1 MIKLA
6 DYRTED
12 AFPSEMKTASRCA
25 AAYAFDQE
33 KKRILEAKKRVL
45 IWASLENVPD
55 DKLDVLAVENRVLFY
70 NSGLDPSIKRQLI
83 QNSIYWY
90 MKLGTRQAMEEMID
104 IVFQNDNSSVE
115 EWYTYAGEAFH
126 FRIAVG
132 TNVSQTSI
140 TEFLRYLNTVK
151 NARSRFDYLVF
162 QNGTTLFLYPKSDY
176 QSFFYTF
183 CGEMECGTYPNTEIG
198 AEFTEVQIDIVPNGD
213 SAGSVIYTETGTTP
227 DISVGAAL
235 SENQIDIQTASD
247 DTTIVYPTD
256 SEAESGTAPDIS
268 IGAQFT
274 EVQIDVQ
281 GDSDGS
287 TIVYPADSEAESGD
301 YPETSIGFAQ
311 VESGVSLSPEGEN
324 FDLYYNTDAAKEA
337 AEE

>member
-1 MIKLA
+1 MIKLV

-25 AAYAFDQE
+25 VAYAFDQE

-198 AEFTEVQIDIVPNGD
+198 AEFTEVQIDIVPNGH
-213 SAGSVIYTETGTTP
+213 SAGSVIYTETGTT
-227 DISVGAAL
+227 
-235 SENQIDIQTASD
+235 
-247 DTTIVYPTD
+247 
-256 SEAESGTAPDIS
+256 PDIS

-301 YPETSIGFAQ
+301 YPETSISFAQ
-311 VESGVSLSPEGEN
+311 GESGVSLSPEGEN

>member
-90 MKLGTRQAMEEMID
+90 MRLGTRQVMEEMID

-140 TEFLRYLNTVK
+140 TEFLRYLNIVK

-256 SEAESGTAPDIS
+256 SEAESG
-268 IGAQFT
+268 
-274 EVQIDVQ
+274 
-281 GDSDGS
+281 
-287 TIVYPADSEAESGD
+287 D
-301 YPETSIGFAQ
+301 YPETSISFAQ

>member
-162 QNGTTLFLYPKSDY
+162 QNRTTLFLYPKSDY

-213 SAGSVIYTETGTTP
+213 SAGSVIYTETGTT
-227 DISVGAAL
+227 
-235 SENQIDIQTASD
+235 
-247 DTTIVYPTD
+247 
-256 SEAESGTAPDIS
+256 PDIS